1 MERRA
6 QKKKKMTNCLENVVL
21 PKAEWGGTIWREG
34 TQYQIFPFQSQ
45 SSSPPIHSARGLL

>member
-1 MERRA
+1 
-6 QKKKKMTNCLENVVL
+6 MTNCLENVVF